1 MILTEQREERFLKSK
16 NAKSFFQHLC
26 LFQNTPGRTELGMPT
41 KQPAAMLQSRLVKLI
56 KLSFHQSLCKFSNVS
71 NSAGVI
77 CKRWHWREWGGED
90 CFQLWQRALRLSI
103 QVKAIIILFTE
114 LTACSS
120 NDYYSPGVWE
130 KLQIWQSPLTSAFTR
145 WKPFQAGLD
154 NCCFMW
160 LTRLFLPLFWL
171 TFTDHVLCEGDLS
184 NLPWFWPPWLSQDWT
199 GRGLYC
205 PGISRDQI
213 RTHEQEFL
221 FRSYHFWW
229 GFQGVRYS
237 WLTLQ
242 GMKSD
247 LLCHDIFFL
256 LNAFRTHVTTGK
268 SLVDCT
274 TRSDW

>member
-103 QVKAIIILFTE
+103 QVNYSFQGTFYCPNSLSIQVQVIIILFTE

-120 NDYYSPGVWE
+120 MYCQLSYNFLFCFFEAFCPRGVR
-130 KLQIWQSPLTSAFTR
+130 KAADLTKPIDKRVYKVKAISSRTRQLPFHVVHSPLFTS
-145 WKPFQAGLD
+145 L
-154 NCCFMW
+154 
-160 LTRLFLPLFWL
+160 LTK
-171 TFTDHVLCEGDLS
+171 
-184 NLPWFWPPWLSQDWT
+184 
-199 GRGLYC
+199 LY
-205 PGISRDQI
+205 
-213 RTHEQEFL
+213 
-221 FRSYHFWW
+221 
-229 GFQGVRYS
+229 
-237 WLTLQ
+237 
-242 GMKSD
+242 
-247 LLCHDIFFL
+247 
-256 LNAFRTHVTTGK
+256 
-268 SLVDCT
+268 
-274 TRSDW
+274 